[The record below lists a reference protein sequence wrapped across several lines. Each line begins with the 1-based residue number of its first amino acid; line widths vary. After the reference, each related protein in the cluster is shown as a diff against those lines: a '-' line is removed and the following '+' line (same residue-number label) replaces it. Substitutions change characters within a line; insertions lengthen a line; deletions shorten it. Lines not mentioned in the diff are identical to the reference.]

1 MKTCPAG
8 TALAESAAQ
17 PGDNK
22 NEGGMSM
29 RPLWKGAVSFGLV
42 FVPVKL
48 YAATEKKD
56 IRFNYLHEKCKTPV
70 QYRRFCPYCEKEV
83 PMEEIVRGYEY
94 EKGKY
99 IVLEE
104 EDFRKPATTGGRNIE
119 ILDFVDLTEIDP
131 VYYEKAYYLA
141 PGDGVPKSTS
151 C

>member
-1 MKTCPAG
+1 
-8 TALAESAAQ
+8 
-17 PGDNK
+17 
-22 NEGGMSM
+22 M

-104 EDFRKPATTGGRNIE
+104 EDFGKPATTGGRNIE
-119 ILDFVDLTEIDP
+119 ILVFVDITELDP
-131 VYYEKAYYLA
+131 VYYEKDYYLA
-141 PGDGVPKSTS
+141 PCDVGAKV
-151 C
+151 